1 MGWTAPRS
9 ITASMGHDGTFDHRR
24 QNEEGPKMEVTTVGI
39 DLAKNVFRLHGCDTR
54 GRAVLRKQLG
64 RRQLL
69 AFIARLPRCV
79 VAMEACASAH
89 YWAREIEKLG
99 HQVRLINPRFVRPY
113 VKANKNDASDA
124 EAICEAAGRPA
135 MRFVA
140 VKTAAQQD
148 VQAVHRAREQLV
160 KSHTA
165 LMNQVRG
172 LLAEQGIVI
181 PQGSAHLHR
190 ALPRILD
197 DGNNGLSGVMREIV
211 SEIGERLKYIEERLR
226 QYELR
231 IQRLFRQDERC
242 RRLAEVEGV
251 GPLIATALVAAVG
264 NATEFNSGRELAAY
278 LGLVP
283 RHRATGGRTTMLGIS
298 KRGDRYLRTL
308 LIHGARAALR
318 VNQLKR
324 TRRSVWVG
332 RLKLRRGSNVAAV
345 ALAHKNARVLW
356 ALLRK
361 GECYRPAPFSARIPQ
376 AG

>member
-1 MGWTAPRS
+1 
-9 ITASMGHDGTFDHRR
+9 
-24 QNEEGPKMEVTTVGI
+24 MEVTTVGI
-39 DLAKNVFRLHGCDTR
+39 DLAKNVFQLHGCDAR
-54 GRAVLRKQLG
+54 GRGVLRKQLG

-69 AFIARLPRCV
+69 AFVARLPRSV

-99 HQVRLINPRFVRPY
+99 HQVRLINPRFVKPY
-113 VKANKNDASDA
+113 VKANKNDTADA
-124 EAICEAAGRPA
+124 EAICEAAARPA

-148 VQAVHRAREQLV
+148 VQAVHRARQQLV

-172 LLAEQGIVI
+172 LLAEQGLVI
-181 PQGSAHLHR
+181 PQGSSHLR
-190 ALPRILD
+190 RTLPRILA
-197 DGNNGLSGVMREIV
+197 DGDNGLSGVMRELV
-211 SEIGERLKYIEERLR
+211 SEISERLKYLEERMR

-231 IQRLFRQDERC
+231 IQQLFRLDERC

-251 GPLIATALVAAVG
+251 GPLTATALVAAVG
-264 NATEFNSGRELAAY
+264 NATEFKSGRELAAY

-283 RHRATGGRTTMLGIS
+283 RHRASGGRTTLLGIS

-318 VNQLKR
+318 VNQHR
-324 TRRSVWVG
+324 HTIRSAWVE
-332 RLKLRRGSNVAAV
+332 RLKLKRGSNIAAV
-345 ALAHKNARVLW
+345 ALANKNARVLW
-356 ALLRK
+356 ALLRT
-361 GECYRPAPFSARIPQ
+361 GESYRPAPFSARVPQ